1 MSKLFIIVGAIVTTL
16 LTSSVLSI
24 RVSET
29 ERIKNWHNNSKNT
42 WPPTW
47 QPERSQFTIK
57 MNQREDELQMLPGS
71 NERWENYMQYTQS
84 RLLPRFTDVGFEVI
98 DIPHDVFNKLRDHV
112 QHEIDSNW
120 DHIPHER
127 LINGVYTPMASKF
140 INMNEINWDV
150 LRQLQTIH
158 EEWAGGIKLIPTS
171 AYGVRLYQ
179 NGSSLMM
186 HYDKPNTHVISSI
199 VHIAHEYDNDD
210 EPWPIEIED
219 HDGVLHAVSLE
230 PGQMLF
236 YESAVCAHGRRQ
248 LLKGRYYGSLFLHY
262 QPIDPSIWNYDID
275 DIIAHVPPHWRDNV
289 IEDVGS
295 RWAGQGLTID
305 SLIAAGAPPRV
316 IDGNVVEDIRD
327 FYQQLKESISSSS
340 SDSADL

>member
-1 MSKLFIIVGAIVTTL
+1 VQI
-16 LTSSVLSI
+16 
-24 RVSET
+24 
-29 ERIKNWHNNSKNT
+29 WHQRNNT

-47 QPERSQFTIK
+47 QPESEKLRKHFAD
-57 MNQREDELQMLPGS
+57 REKELLRLPGAD
-71 NERWENYMQYTQS
+71 ERWENYMQFTSS
-84 RLLPRFTDVGFEVI
+84 RMVPRFTEQGFDVIQTPAHAQEKLKKAFDKALLDWDNIRNEAII
-98 DIPHDVFNKLRDHV
+98 DVL
-112 QHEIDSNW
+112 
-120 DHIPHER
+120 
-127 LINGVYTPMASKF
+127 YTPIPSKF
-140 INMNEINWDV
+140 INLLGLDREIHQD
-150 LRQLQTIH
+150 LLPLH
-158 EEWAGGIKLIPTS
+158 EEWAGGMKLIPTS
-171 AYGVRLYQ
+171 VYGIRANR
-179 NGSSLMM
+179 NGSSLVM
-186 HYDKPNTHVISSI
+186 HYDKIETHVISSI

-219 HDGVLHAVSLE
+219 HDGVLHAVSLKA
-230 PGQMLF
+230 GQMLF

-316 IDGNVVEDIRD
+316 IDGNVVEDIRE
-327 FYQQLKESISSSS
+327 FYQQLKQSIPSSS